1 MSNKM
6 KYKPIEKDY
15 LDRCYNLAVL
25 GGTFDPIHSGHI
37 AIAEAVYEQL
47 KPQRIL
53 FMPCAQ
59 PPHKNTQR
67 VTHAKHRFHMAALGA
82 CGHPAFDVSQLELNR
97 PGLSFT
103 IDTARALR
111 ALCPANAEISF
122 IIGADAFD
130 DILSWKDSEELLKT
144 CKFIVAPRPGHNNAQ
159 KKIDELTKSHGGNFH
174 YLEGPL
180 LDISSTQIR
189 QRFKKGQSVHGLV
202 PKWVEDY
209 AHWHGLYRDDTSADK
224 PIIEPKELK
233 KINELRFQEA
243 KEKLRVRLSPK
254 RFKHT
259 MGVVEE
265 AERLAAHYGINIDK
279 ARWAAL
285 LHDCAKEYSSHKKH
299 TLAKLWRIDLDEIL
313 IADIDIAHGLIG
325 AESARRDF
333 LVDDEEILQAIR
345 YHTTGHKTMTLLDKI
360 IMLADYTE
368 PYRENWG
375 PISEMRQLS
384 LTDLHKALVL
394 GTNATIKETK
404 SEKRPVHPW
413 SLDALK
419 KLKKKYRKG

>member
-1 MSNKM
+1 M

-15 LDRCYNLAVL
+15 LDRCYSLAVL

-37 AIAEAVYEQL
+37 AIAEAVYNEL

-59 PPHKNTQR
+59 PPHKHSQR
-67 VTHAKHRFHMAALGA
+67 VTHAKHRLHMAALAA
-82 CGHPAFDVSQLELNR
+82 CEHPAFDVSPLELNR

-103 IDTARALR
+103 IDTARALK
-111 ALCPANAEISF
+111 ALCPAGAEISF
-122 IIGADAFD
+122 IIGADAFL
-130 DILSWKDSEELLKT
+130 DILSWKDAEELIKT
-144 CKFIVAPRPGHNNAQ
+144 CRFIVTPRPGYDGAQ
-159 KKIDELTKSHGGNFH
+159 EKMDALTKSHGGNFH
-174 YLEGPL
+174 WLEGPL
-180 LDISSTQIR
+180 LDISSTNIR
-189 QRFKKGQSVHGLV
+189 ERFQKGQSVHGLV

-209 AHWHGLYRDDTSADK
+209 AHWHGLYRADTSAAK
-224 PIIEPKELK
+224 PIIEPGEFK
-233 KINELRFQEA
+233 KLQELRFEEA
-243 KEKLRVRLSPK
+243 ADKLRIRLSPK

-259 MGVVEE
+259 MGVVVES
-265 AERLAAHYGINIDK
+265 ERLAIHYGASVEK

-345 YHTTGHKTMTLLDKI
+345 YHTTGHKNMTLLDKI

-375 PISEMRQLS
+375 PIAEMRELS
-384 LTDLHKALVL
+384 LTDLHLALSL
-394 GTNATIKETK
+394 GTKATMKEAK
-404 SEKRPVHPW
+404 SDKRPVHTW

-419 KLKKKYRKG
+419 KLKKKYKEAKK